1 MAMTDFNP
9 SLYSDI
15 ASSSMNM
22 MPTPMYNPFMGGMY
36 YNTNLLGGARLQ
48 RQLDYDKVQLL
59 NTVKKKDSNVFYK
72 AIAALSVLA
81 TLGFLRFGKGKTQIG
96 NINSN
101 GKILPKIG
109 SAIKAPF
116 KAVGKGL
123 KAIGRGIAYPFK
135 AFGKGCKKTA
145 EFTSGKIK
153 NYRNKV
159 KIKNQQK
166 AAAGE
171 PKKSWLSK
179 LMFWKKKP
187 VQPAQTPPTNAAP

>member
-1 MAMTDFNP
+1 M
-9 SLYSDI
+9 
-15 ASSSMNM
+15 
-22 MPTPMYNPFMGGMY
+22 
-36 YNTNLLGGARLQ
+36 
-48 RQLDYDKVQLL
+48 
-59 NTVKKKDSNVFYK
+59 
-72 AIAALSVLA
+72 
-81 TLGFLRFGKGKTQIG
+81 
-96 NINSN
+96 
-101 GKILPKIG
+101 
-109 SAIKAPF
+109 
-116 KAVGKGL
+116 GKGL